1 MPPTVPSAALSH
13 AAHTELDALLHEA
26 VKRRDLPGVVA
37 VVANRDTIL
46 YRGAAG
52 TSFTDIFRIASMS
65 KPVTSVAIM
74 MLRERGLLDLDDP
87 VEHYLPRYAGRE
99 VITKFNAADNSYT
112 TRPASGPI
120 TLRHL
125 LTHTAGFGYDFCND
139 IVLALTEDGKHSPAN
154 LPLLNDP
161 GSRWTYGCATAILGD
176 VITYVTGAPFH
187 HFFDSQILQPLG
199 MAETSY
205 FIAPAAMPRFVPLH
219 FRQGR
224 DWMRD
229 PSTRPHEPHV
239 AADGGLLG
247 PAEEYIRF
255 LQMLLNEGQLG
266 NTRLLSAESVRQM
279 TSNQIGALTVESQVG
294 STGTA
299 SPFPAGANRDKF
311 GLGFQIKVGEEK
323 HRRAPGSFS
332 WSGVFNTHF
341 WGDPHTGIAA
351 VFFTQLLP
359 FYDEQVMAV
368 FNDFERCVYRNLP

>member
-1 MPPTVPSAALSH
+1 MPSAVLSH

-26 VKRRDLPGVVA
+26 VERRDLPNVVT

-46 YRGAAG
+46 YRGAVGA
-52 TSFTDIFRIASMS
+52 SPTDIFRIASMS

-74 MLRERGLLDLDDP
+74 MLAERSLLDLDDP
-87 VEHYLPRYAGRE
+87 VERYLSQYAGRE
-99 VITKFNAADNSYT
+99 VIAEFNPADGSYT

-139 IVLALTEDGKHSPAN
+139 IVLVLTEDGKHSPAR

-161 GSRWTYGCATAILGD
+161 GSRWTYGCATGILGD
-176 VITYVTGAPFH
+176 VIECVTGAPFY
-187 HFFDSQILQPLG
+187 HFFDSQILQPLA
-199 MAETSY
+199 MVETSY
-205 FIAPAAMPRFVPLH
+205 FIAPEAMPRFVPLH

-224 DWMRD
+224 DWIRD
-229 PSTRPHEPHV
+229 PSTKPHEPHV

-247 PAEEYIRF
+247 PAEEYVRF
-255 LQMLLNEGQLG
+255 LQMLLNEGQFG
-266 NTRLLSAESVRQM
+266 STRLLSAESVRQM
-279 TSNQIGALTVESQVG
+279 TTNQIGALTVESQV
-294 STGTA
+294 SSKGTA
-299 SPFPAGANRDKF
+299 RPFPFGANQDKF
-311 GLGFQIKVGEEK
+311 GLGFQIKVGAEK

-341 WGDPHTGIAA
+341 WGDPQSGIAA

-368 FNDFERCVYRNLP
+368 FDSFERCVYRNLQ